1 MSAETLAVNRQQ
13 ASRRRATAVFLGVCL
28 FNFAGYG
35 LIINCFGLFLS
46 PVSVAQNISITEIS
60 LTHTVRTLC
69 GMAGTVLAGRLVP
82 RYDLRKYLAL
92 VCLGLAG
99 AAVLTARSTV
109 FWHFMLS
116 AALLGFAA
124 GLGIYTLVPLVI
136 SEWFTAP
143 GGYIG
148 LATACGGLGG
158 IVFSPVLARVIQCRG
173 WQAGYLLIAA
183 VALLVMLPAGVF
195 LIRFRPGELGLEPC
209 TGKKTVR
216 AGRRESVPLP
226 MDAGVTPDQAAH
238 MPVFYLIIGMFI
250 AVSLVSG
257 AYTHVPAM
265 LRAKGY
271 GEMAVGGLNACYQM
285 GAALTQFLLG
295 ALSVRWG
302 IRRTMELFLTI
313 IGVGAV
319 GLLLTGSGSVILT
332 GVFALMLGGGRAL
345 GVVEGPILVREA
357 FGHRCYNTIFSNLY
371 TAYLTACALTTTI
384 YGLIYDSTG
393 SYTVVFLF
401 ILVCIVLAAL
411 TVFGSL
417 FCIRRSVWRAAAA
430 AQRHT

>member
-1 MSAETLAVNRQQ
+1 MKEQNPGIDIQRL
-13 ASRRRATAVFLGVCL
+13 SRRRAMAVLVGVCL

-35 LIINCFGLFLS
+35 LIINCFGMFLS
-46 PVSVAQNISITEIS
+46 PVSVAQGISITHIS
-60 LTHTVRTLC
+60 MTHTVRTLC
-69 GMAGTVLAGRLVP
+69 GMIGTVVAGHLMP
-82 RYDLRKYLAL
+82 RFDLRKYLSL

-99 AAVLTARSTV
+99 SAILTACSTL
-109 FWHFMLS
+109 FWHFLVS

-136 SEWFTAP
+136 SEWFSTP

-158 IVFSPVLARVIQCRG
+158 IVFSPILAWVIQRFD
-173 WQAGYLLIAA
+173 WQGGYVLIAA
-183 VALLVMLPAGVF
+183 VVILVMLPAGIF
-195 LIRFRPGELGLEPC
+195 LIRFRPAELGLEPYKNERKAAALG
-209 TGKKTVR
+209 TQEPV
-216 AGRRESVPLP
+216 LP
-226 MDAGVTPDQAAH
+226 MDAGVTQAQAVR

-271 GEMAVGGLNACYQM
+271 GELAVGGLNACYQT
-285 GAALTQFLLG
+285 GAAVTQLLLG

-302 IRRTMELFLTI
+302 IRRTMELFLSL
-313 IGVGAV
+313 IGIGAI
-319 GLLLTGSGSVILT
+319 GLLFTGSGSILIT
-332 GVFALMLGGGRAL
+332 GAFTLMLGGGRAL
-345 GVVEGPILVREA
+345 GVVEGPVLVREA
-357 FGHRCYNTIFSNLY
+357 FGHKCYNTIFTNLY

-384 YGLIYDSTG
+384 YGIIYDSTG
-393 SYTVVFLF
+393 SYTVVFVF
-401 ILVCIVLAAL
+401 ILVCIGVVAL

-417 FCIRRSVWRAAAA
+417 YCIGRSTWKKSYTAKCSL
-430 AQRHT
+430 